1 MMMKRQ
7 LSDLVASGQVE
18 NNMFKILD
26 EKIEMF
32 FMDYGHIIILAC
44 LIALLLTLIVFVYLA
59 LNDRIIF

>member
-1 MMMKRQ
+1 MMKQHRN
-7 LSDLVASGQVE
+7 DLVVLAQVE

-26 EKIEMF
+26 KKIEMF
-32 FMDYGHIIILAC
+32 FLDYGNIVVFAC

>member
-7 LSDLVASGQVE
+7 LSDLVALVQVV
-18 NNMFKILD
+18 NNMLKDLN
-26 EKIEMF
+26 EQLEMF
-32 FMDYGHIIILAC
+32 ITDYGNIVVFAC

>member
-1 MMMKRQ
+1 MA
-7 LSDLVASGQVE
+7 LVQVG

-32 FMDYGHIIILAC
+32 FMDYGNIIILAC

>member
-7 LSDLVASGQVE
+7 LSDLVALVQVV
-18 NNMFKILD
+18 NNMLKDLN
-26 EKIEMF
+26 KQLEMF
-32 FMDYGHIIILAC
+32 ITDYGNIVVFAC

>member
-7 LSDLVASGQVE
+7 LNDLEVLAQVG
-18 NNMFKILD
+18 NNMLKELN
-26 EKIEMF
+26 KQLEMF
-32 FMDYGHIIILAC
+32 ITDYGNIVVFAC

>member
-1 MMMKRQ
+1 M
-7 LSDLVASGQVE
+7 ASGQVE